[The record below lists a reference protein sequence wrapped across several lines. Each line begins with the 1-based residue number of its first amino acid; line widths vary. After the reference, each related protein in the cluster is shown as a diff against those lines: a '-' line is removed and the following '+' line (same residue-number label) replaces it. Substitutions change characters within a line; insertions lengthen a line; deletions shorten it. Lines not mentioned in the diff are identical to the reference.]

1 MKAKEGGI
9 KTHSK
14 ALNAMPETGFGRGRR
29 FGRQEKARLQNQ
41 AKGKGQRCE

>member
-1 MKAKEGGI
+1 MKAKEGAI

-29 FGRQEKARLQNQ
+29 FGIRK
-41 AKGKGQRCE
+41 KG